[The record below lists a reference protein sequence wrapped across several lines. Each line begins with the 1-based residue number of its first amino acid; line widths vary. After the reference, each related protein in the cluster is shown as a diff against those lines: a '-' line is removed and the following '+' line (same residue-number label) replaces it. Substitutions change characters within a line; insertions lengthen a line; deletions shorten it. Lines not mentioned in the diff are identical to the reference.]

1 MNRRAFLGAWT
12 GATTLQAAG
21 KAIRLSRL
29 DGRPAAIDWAA
40 SEVTV
45 LLFLSTVCPISNAY
59 SDRIKGLVARYAGK
73 PVRILLVNSNDNETV
88 DEVRSYAKDVASP
101 VPIFKDWSNVVAD
114 RFDARMTPE
123 AVVVDKAGEVR
134 YQGAIDDAKNPAR
147 VKVEAVRLTVDAL
160 LAKQPTEI
168 GRIRS
173 FGCTIKRV
181 RKEP

>member
-1 MNRRAFLGAWT
+1 VIRRAFLGAWVGT
-12 GATTLQAAG
+12 AVLSAAG
-21 KAIRLSRL
+21 TTIRLSRL
-29 DGRPAAIDWAA
+29 DGRPEAVDLAAAEA
-40 SEVTV
+40 TV
-45 LLFLSTVCPISNAY
+45 LLFFSTVCPISNAY

-73 PVRILLVNSNDNETV
+73 PVRILLVNANDNETV
-88 DEVRSYAKDVASP
+88 DEVRSYARDVEFMIP
-101 VPIFKDWSNVVAD
+101 MFKDWSNVVAD

-123 AVVVDKAGEVR
+123 AVVVDKAGAVR

-160 LAKQPTEI
+160 LAKQSTEI

>member
-1 MNRRAFLGAWT
+1 MIRRAFLGALA
-12 GATTLQAAG
+12 GPAALSAAG
-21 KAIRLSRL
+21 TTIRVSRL
-29 DGRPAAIDWAA
+29 DGRPEAVDLAAAEA
-40 SEVTV
+40 TV

-73 PVRILLVNSNDNETV
+73 PVRILLVNANDNETV
-88 DEVRSYAKDVASP
+88 DEVRAYARDVEFT
-101 VPIFKDWSNVVAD
+101 VPMFKDWSNVVAD

-123 AVVVDKAGEVR
+123 AVVVDKAGAVR

>member
-1 MNRRAFLGAWT
+1 MNRRAFLSASAGTALLCGAGT
-12 GATTLQAAG
+12 KL
-21 KAIRLSRL
+21 RLSRL
-29 DGRPAAIDWAA
+29 DGRPEAVDLAA
-40 SEVTV
+40 SEATV
-45 LLFLSTVCPISNAY
+45 LLFLSTVCPMSNAY
-59 SDRIKGLVARYAGK
+59 TDRIKALVARYAGK
-73 PVRILLVNSNDNETV
+73 PVRILLVNANDNETV
-88 DEVRSYAKDVASP
+88 DEVRSYAKDVEFA

-123 AVVVDKAGEVR
+123 AVVVDKSGEVR
-134 YQGAIDDAKNPAR
+134 YQGAFDDAKNPAR

-173 FGCTIKRV
+173 FGCTIKRI

>member
-1 MNRRAFLGAWT
+1 MIRRAFLGAWVGT
-12 GATTLQAAG
+12 AVLSAAG
-21 KAIRLSRL
+21 TTIRLSRL
-29 DGRPAAIDWAA
+29 DGRPEAVDLAAAEA
-40 SEVTV
+40 TV
-45 LLFLSTVCPISNAY
+45 LLFFSTVCPISNAY

-73 PVRILLVNSNDNETV
+73 PVRILLVNANDNETV
-88 DEVRSYAKDVASP
+88 DEVRSYARDVEFMIP
-101 VPIFKDWSNVVAD
+101 MFKDWSNVVAD

-123 AVVVDKAGEVR
+123 AVVVDKAGAVR

-160 LAKQPTEI
+160 LAKQSTEI

>member
-1 MNRRAFLGAWT
+1 MIRRAFLGAWAGT
-12 GATTLQAAG
+12 AVLCAAG
-21 KAIRLSRL
+21 TTIRLSRL
-29 DGRPAAIDWAA
+29 DGRPEAVDLAATEAA
-40 SEVTV
+40 V

-59 SDRIKGLVARYAGK
+59 SDRIKGLMARYAGK
-73 PVRILLVNSNDNETV
+73 PVRILLVNANDNETV
-88 DEVRSYAKDVASP
+88 DEVRAYARDVAFT
-101 VPIFKDWSNVVAD
+101 VPLFKDWSNVVAD

-123 AVVVDKAGEVR
+123 AVVVDKAGAVR

-181 RKEP
+181 RKER